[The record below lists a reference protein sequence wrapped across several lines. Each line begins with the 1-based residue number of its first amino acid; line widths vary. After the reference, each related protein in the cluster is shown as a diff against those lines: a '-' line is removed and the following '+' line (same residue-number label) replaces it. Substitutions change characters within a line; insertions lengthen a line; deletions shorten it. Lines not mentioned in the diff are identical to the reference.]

1 MSYQHVQDTS
11 VDMTCLMPSYV
22 QELRIEEQVMFNLW
36 WRNDGHQFLLS
47 MWNSQVSP
55 SGLKFIED
63 KNTHRLMLMTFASHD
78 VSWSLKPTNLRS
90 RGGQR
95 TESLLQHHG
104 NLSKTSSKTSW
115 DHLYSRNAC
124 AKLAS
129 PNQQHSTALIT
140 GKQRFCSVFSPWLP
154 KLANLKTWR
163 GRVLRS
169 IVTATCLQV
178 PVCQYA
184 LRVAW
189 MAYWFTSHDI
199 KDWFAE
205 TKSG

>member
-1 MSYQHVQDTS
+1 MFAPLGVQTPDHARLHEASYKVLICSSMSIWHIISMSYQHVQDTS

-95 TESLLQHHG
+95 TGSLLQHHG

-140 GKQRFCSVFSPWLP
+140 GKQRFCSVFS
-154 KLANLKTWR
+154 
-163 GRVLRS
+163 
-169 IVTATCLQV
+169 Q
-178 PVCQYA
+178 
-184 LRVAW
+184 
-189 MAYWFTSHDI
+189 
-199 KDWFAE
+199 
-205 TKSG
+205 

>member
-1 MSYQHVQDTS
+1 MRPATRYWYAQVCQYDISS
-11 VDMTCLMPSYV
+11 VCHINMFKTLPLIWRLMPSYV

-140 GKQRFCSVFSPWLP
+140 GKQRFCSVFFS
-154 KLANLKTWR
+154 A
-163 GRVLRS
+163 
-169 IVTATCLQV
+169 
-178 PVCQYA
+178 
-184 LRVAW
+184 VAEIGE
-189 MAYWFTSHDI
+189 S
-199 KDWFAE
+199 
-205 TKSG
+205 